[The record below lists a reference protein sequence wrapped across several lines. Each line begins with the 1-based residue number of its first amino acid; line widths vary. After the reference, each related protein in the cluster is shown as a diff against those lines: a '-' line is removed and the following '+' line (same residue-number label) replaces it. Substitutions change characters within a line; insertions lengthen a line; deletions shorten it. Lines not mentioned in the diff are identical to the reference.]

1 MTMNTYRTPFSRAY
15 WQDAYQELKSTRMLV
30 LAAVLIALRV
40 ALKSVSIPVGDQM
53 YITVGYFINAVGSMV
68 YGPVVAFLSGVVSDL
83 LGCIFFP
90 KGPYFFPFTI
100 IEGLGSF
107 FFAIFLY
114 RARLS
119 ATRIFGARLTVSVV
133 LNLLMTP
140 LALSWM
146 YGKSIAVYL
155 VPRIAK
161 NLLLFPLE
169 AVLLMLFIGVMVPV
183 LQRLQLTGEQPKLA
197 LTRRHIVVL
206 GLMFAVA
213 IAAVIVYYTYFYA

>member
-1 MTMNTYRTPFSRAY
+1 MTYKTYRTPFSPAY
-15 WQDAYQELKSTRMLV
+15 WRDAYAELKSTRMLV

-40 ALKSVSIPVGDQM
+40 ALKSVSIPVGDQL
-53 YITVGYFINAVGSMV
+53 YITVGYFINAVGAMV

-100 IEGLGSF
+100 IEALGSF

-119 ATRIFGARLTVSVV
+119 AMRVYSARLTVSVV
-133 LNLLMTP
+133 LNLILTP

-146 YGKSIAVYL
+146 YGKSVIVYL
-155 VPRIAK
+155 IPRIAK
-161 NLLLFPLE
+161 NLL
-169 AVLLMLFIGVMVPV
+169 LFIGVMVPV
-183 LQRLQLTGEQPKLA
+183 LQRLQLTGEQPKLN
-197 LTRRHIVVL
+197 LTRRHVVVL
-206 GLMFAVA
+206 GLMFLAAIIAVA
-213 IAAVIVYYTYFYA
+213 VYYQYFYA